1 MAFRANS
8 PSIKRRGSQYHETM
22 TLRSPIKFPHVI
34 ATTITGIW
42 FWLSIC
48 TVNNSTNQFKPI
60 EDNPSSH

>member
-8 PSIKRRGSQYHETM
+8 PSIKRRGSQCHDSL
-22 TLRSPIKFPHVI
+22 TLRSPIKFAHVI

-48 TVNNSTNQFKPI
+48 TENTLKISLNQ
-60 EDNPSSH
+60 